1 MNCQLP
7 SRPQFCQLAPIPA
20 QILVRATVLPQV
32 FRLSAHRLMRDYFI
46 RRFLLMIPTLIG
58 ATMVVFFITRVTP
71 GGPLEAAL
79 RQAAQ
84 QQGEGGMK
92 DAGASLSEEQKEEM
106 AAYYGFDRSFF
117 PAYLA
122 WLGLLPKESDKQFI
136 KFENDSTEMPVTLQ
150 DLLPRGEWTANNA
163 YRTTQARVFRDGRLV
178 ATDGSPVPNWQTHA
192 EEEKERVQVFK
203 LAYEGLLQGSLGIS
217 TRYNEYVWT
226 MIRERMPISI
236 FYGLVTFILSYIVCI
251 PLGILKAIKHR
262 TVIDNVSSILIFVGY
277 AIPGFVLASILV
289 VYLAAR
295 MNWFPTGGFVS
306 EDFASF
312 TLAGKTWDV
321 VHHAILPLVCY
332 MVGSFAFMTMLVK
345 NNLMDNLAAD
355 YVRTAVAKGAGFK
368 RAVLVH
374 ALRNSL
380 IPLATTLG
388 HIVSIFVA
396 GSVLIELIF
405 EINGFGLLGYY
416 SLLDRDY
423 PLVMGILVVDVV
435 LLMVGN
441 ILSDY
446 FVALADPRIRFE

>member
-1 MNCQLP
+1 
-7 SRPQFCQLAPIPA
+7 
-20 QILVRATVLPQV
+20 
-32 FRLSAHRLMRDYFI
+32 MRDYFI
-46 RRFLLMIPTLIG
+46 RRFLLILPTLIG

-79 RQAAQ
+79 RQAAA
-84 QQGEGGMK
+84 QQGDRGMK

-106 AAYYGFDRSFF
+106 AAYYGFDRPFF

-122 WLGLLPKESDKQFI
+122 WLGVLPKEGDKQFV
-136 KFENDSTEMPVTLQ
+136 KFAKDKQEMPVTLQ
-150 DLLPRGEWTANNA
+150 ELLPKDQWKPNNA
-163 YRTTQARVFRDGRLV
+163 YRTTQAQVTRDGKL
-178 ATDGSPVPNWQTHA
+178 SA
-192 EEEKERVQVFK
+192 EDTQGIQDWKTRVEKEKERVQVFRPK
-203 LAYEGLLQGSLGIS
+203 YEGLLQGNLGIS
-217 TRYNEYVWT
+217 TRYNEYVWD
-226 MIRERMPISI
+226 MIRGRMPISI
-236 FYGLVTFILSYIVCI
+236 FYGMVTFIISYLVCV

-262 TVIDNVSSILIFVGY
+262 TVLDNASSILIFVGY
-277 AIPGFVLASILV
+277 AIPGFVLASVLV

-295 MNWFPTGGFVS
+295 LNWFPTGGFVS
-306 EDFASF
+306 ENFDSL
-312 TLAGKTWDV
+312 TVGGKAWDV
-321 VHHAILPLVCY
+321 IHHAVLPLICY

-396 GSVLIELIF
+396 GSTLIELIF

-416 SLLDRDY
+416 SVLDRDY
-423 PLVMGILVVDVV
+423 PLVMGILVIQVV

-441 ILSDY
+441 ILSDF
-446 FVALADPRIRFE
+446 FVALTDPRIRFE

>member
-1 MNCQLP
+1 V
-7 SRPQFCQLAPIPA
+7 RTAVLAE
-20 QILVRATVLPQV
+20 V
-32 FRLSAHRLMRDYFI
+32 FRLSAVHRLMRDYFI
-46 RRFLLMIPTLIG
+46 RRFLLMIPTLFG
-58 ATMVVFFITRVTP
+58 ATMVVFFITRITP

-79 RQAAQ
+79 RQAAA
-84 QQGEGGMK
+84 QQGDRGMK

-106 AAYYGFDRSFF
+106 AAYYGFDRPFF

-136 KFENDSTEMPVTLQ
+136 KFEKDTTEAPVTLQ
-150 DLLPRGEWTANNA
+150 DLLPREDWTANNA
-163 YRTTQARVFRDGRLV
+163 YHTTPAKVSRSGKLT
-178 ATDGSPVPNWQTHA
+178 AEDGSPVPNWRTRV
-192 EEEKERVQVFK
+192 EDEKNRVQVFK
-203 LAYEGLLQGSLGIS
+203 PAYDGLLQGSLGIS

-226 MIRERMPISI
+226 MIRERMPVSI
-236 FYGLVTFILSYIVCI
+236 FYGVVTFIISYLVCI

-262 TVIDNVSSILIFVGY
+262 TVIDNASSILIFVGY
-277 AIPGFVLASILV
+277 AIPGFVLASVLV

-295 MNWFPTGGFVS
+295 LGWFPTGGFVS

-321 VHHAILPLVCY
+321 IHHAVLPLICY

-368 RAVLVH
+368 RAVLGH

-388 HIVSIFVA
+388 HVVSIFVA

-416 SLLDRDY
+416 SVLDRDY
-423 PLVMGILVVDVV
+423 PLVMGILVIQVV

-441 ILSDY
+441 ILSDF
-446 FVALADPRIRFE
+446 FVALTDPRIRFE

>member
-1 MNCQLP
+1 
-7 SRPQFCQLAPIPA
+7 
-20 QILVRATVLPQV
+20 
-32 FRLSAHRLMRDYFI
+32 MRDYFI
-46 RRFLLMIPTLIG
+46 RRFLLMLPTLIG
-58 ATMVVFFITRVTP
+58 ATMVVFFITRITP

-79 RQAAQ
+79 RQAAA
-84 QQGEGGMK
+84 QQGERGMK

-106 AAYYGFDRSFF
+106 AAYYGFDRPFL

-122 WLGLLPKESDKQFI
+122 WLGLLPKEGDKQFI
-136 KFENDSTEMPVTLQ
+136 KFEKDKDEMPVTLQ
-150 DLLPRGEWTANNA
+150 ELLPREQWKANNA
-163 YRTTQARVFRDGRLV
+163 YRTTEAKVTRDGKLTADDAGVVKTWR
-178 ATDGSPVPNWQTHA
+178 TRA
-192 EEEKERVQVFK
+192 EKDKERVQVFRPQ
-203 LAYEGLLQGSLGIS
+203 YDGLLQGNLGIS
-217 TRYNEYVWT
+217 TRYNEYVWD
-226 MIRERMPISI
+226 MIRERMPVSI
-236 FYGLVTFILSYIVCI
+236 FYGLVTFIISYLVCI

-262 TVIDNVSSILIFVGY
+262 TVIDNASSILIFVGY
-277 AIPGFVLASILV
+277 AIPGFVLASVLV

-295 MNWFPTGGFVS
+295 LGWFPTGGFMS

-321 VHHAILPLVCY
+321 IHHAVLPLICY

-368 RAVLVH
+368 RAVLGH

-388 HIVSIFVA
+388 HVVSIFVA

-416 SLLDRDY
+416 SVLDRDY
-423 PLVMGILVVDVV
+423 PLVMGILVIQVV

-441 ILSDY
+441 ILSDF
-446 FVALADPRIRFE
+446 FVALTDPRIRFE

>member
-1 MNCQLP
+1 
-7 SRPQFCQLAPIPA
+7 
-20 QILVRATVLPQV
+20 
-32 FRLSAHRLMRDYFI
+32 MRDYFI

-58 ATMVVFFITRVTP
+58 ATLVVFFITRITP

-84 QQGEGGMK
+84 QQGERGMK

-106 AAYYGFDRSFF
+106 AAYYGFDRPFF

-122 WLGLLPKESDKQFI
+122 WLGLLPKEGDKQFV
-136 KFENDSTEMPVTLQ
+136 KFEKDKNEMPVTLQ
-150 DLLPRGEWTANNA
+150 ELLPRDQWTPNNA
-163 YRTTQARVFRDGRLV
+163 YRTTQAKVSRDGKLSADDAAAV
-178 ATDGSPVPNWQTHA
+178 AKWRTRV
-192 EEEKERVQVFK
+192 EMEKARVQVFRP
-203 LAYEGLLQGSLGIS
+203 AYDGLLQGSLGIS
-217 TRYNEYVWT
+217 TRYNEHVWD
-226 MIRERMPISI
+226 MIRGRMPVSI
-236 FYGLVTFILSYIVCI
+236 FYGIVTFILSYLVCI

-277 AIPGFVLASILV
+277 AIPGFVLASVLV

-295 MNWFPTGGFVS
+295 LGWFPTGGFVG
-306 EDFASF
+306 EDFDRL
-312 TLAGKTWDV
+312 TVGGKAWDII
-321 VHHAILPLVCY
+321 HHAVLPLVCY

-368 RAVLVH
+368 RAVLGH

-380 IPLATTLG
+380 IPLVTTLG

-405 EINGFGLLGYY
+405 EINGFGLLSYY

-423 PLVMGILVVDVV
+423 PLVMGILVVQV
-435 LLMVGN
+435 LLLMIGN
-441 ILSDY
+441 ILSDF
-446 FVALADPRIRFE
+446 FVALTDPRIRFE

>member
-1 MNCQLP
+1 
-7 SRPQFCQLAPIPA
+7 
-20 QILVRATVLPQV
+20 
-32 FRLSAHRLMRDYFI
+32 MRDYFI
-46 RRFLLMIPTLIG
+46 RRFLLIIPTLIG

-79 RQAAQ
+79 RQAAA
-84 QQGEGGMK
+84 QQGDRGMK

-106 AAYYGFDRSFF
+106 AAYYGFDRPFF

-122 WLGLLPKESDKQFI
+122 WLGLMPKEGDKQFI
-136 KFENDSTEMPVTLQ
+136 KFEKDKQEMPVTLQ
-150 DLLPRGEWTANNA
+150 ELLPREQWKPNNA
-163 YRTTQARVFRDGRLV
+163 YRTTEAKVTRDGRLSADEASALKQWRTRV
-178 ATDGSPVPNWQTHA
+178 
-192 EEEKERVQVFK
+192 EKDKDRVQVFRPK
-203 LAYEGLLQGSLGIS
+203 FEGLLQGNLGIS
-217 TRYNEYVWT
+217 TRYNEFVWD
-226 MIRERMPISI
+226 MIRERMPVSI
-236 FYGLVTFILSYIVCI
+236 FYGLVTFIISYLVCI

-262 TVIDNVSSILIFVGY
+262 TVIDNASSILIFVGY
-277 AIPGFVLASILV
+277 AIPGFVLASVLV

-295 MNWFPTGGFVS
+295 LNWFPTGGFVS
-306 EDFASF
+306 ENFDS
-312 TLAGKTWDV
+312 LSIGGKAWDV
-321 VHHAILPLVCY
+321 IHHAVLPLICY

-396 GSVLIELIF
+396 GSTLIELIF

-416 SLLDRDY
+416 SVLDRDY
-423 PLVMGILVVDVV
+423 PLVMGILVIQVV

-441 ILSDY
+441 ILSDF
-446 FVALADPRIRFE
+446 FVALTDPRIRFE

>member
-1 MNCQLP
+1 
-7 SRPQFCQLAPIPA
+7 
-20 QILVRATVLPQV
+20 
-32 FRLSAHRLMRDYFI
+32 MRDYFI
-46 RRFLLMIPTLIG
+46 RRFLLILPTLIG

-79 RQAAQ
+79 RQAAA
-84 QQGEGGMK
+84 QQGDRGMK

-106 AAYYGFDRSFF
+106 AAYYGFDRPFF

-122 WLGLLPKESDKQFI
+122 WLGVLPKEGDKQFV
-136 KFENDSTEMPVTLQ
+136 KFAKDKQEMPVTLQ
-150 DLLPRGEWTANNA
+150 ELLPKDQWKPNNA
-163 YRTTQARVFRDGRLV
+163 YRTTQAQVTRDGKLS
-178 ATDGSPVPNWQTHA
+178 AKDTHGIQDWKTRV
-192 EEEKERVQVFK
+192 EMEKERVQVFRPK
-203 LAYEGLLQGSLGIS
+203 YEGLLQGNLGIS
-217 TRYNEYVWT
+217 TRYNEYVWD
-226 MIRERMPISI
+226 MIRGRMPISI
-236 FYGLVTFILSYIVCI
+236 FYGMVTFIISYLVCV

-262 TVIDNVSSILIFVGY
+262 TVLDNASSILIFVGY
-277 AIPGFVLASILV
+277 AIPGFVLASVLV

-295 MNWFPTGGFVS
+295 LNWFPTGGFVS
-306 EDFASF
+306 ENFDSL
-312 TLAGKTWDV
+312 TVGGKAWDV
-321 VHHAILPLVCY
+321 IHHAVLPLICY

-396 GSVLIELIF
+396 GSTLIELIF

-416 SLLDRDY
+416 SVLDRDY
-423 PLVMGILVVDVV
+423 PLVMGILVIQVV

-441 ILSDY
+441 ILSDF
-446 FVALADPRIRFE
+446 FVALTDPRIRFE

>member
-1 MNCQLP
+1 
-7 SRPQFCQLAPIPA
+7 
-20 QILVRATVLPQV
+20 
-32 FRLSAHRLMRDYFI
+32 MRDYFI
-46 RRFLLMIPTLIG
+46 RRFLLILPTLIG
-58 ATMVVFFITRVTP
+58 ATLVVFFITRVTP

-79 RQAAQ
+79 RQAAA
-84 QQGEGGMK
+84 QQGDRGMK

-106 AAYYGFDRSFF
+106 AAYYGFDRPFF

-122 WLGLLPKESDKQFI
+122 WLGILPKEGDKQFI
-136 KFENDSTEMPVTLQ
+136 KFAKDKQEMPVTLQ
-150 DLLPRGEWTANNA
+150 ELLPREQWKPNNA
-163 YRTTQARVFRDGRLV
+163 YRTTQAKVSRDGKLTADDASGLKEWR
-178 ATDGSPVPNWQTHA
+178 TR
-192 EEEKERVQVFK
+192 EEKEKERVQVFRPK
-203 LAYEGLLQGSLGIS
+203 FDGLLQGNLGTS
-217 TRYNEYVWT
+217 TRYNESVWD

-236 FYGLVTFILSYIVCI
+236 FYGLVTFIISYLVCI

-262 TVIDNVSSILIFVGY
+262 TVIDNTSSILIFVGY
-277 AIPGFVLASILV
+277 SIPGFVLASVLV

-295 MNWFPTGGFVS
+295 LNWFPTGGFVS
-306 EDFASF
+306 ENFDSL
-312 TLAGKTWDV
+312 TVGGKAWDV
-321 VHHAILPLVCY
+321 VHHAVLPLICY

-396 GSVLIELIF
+396 GSTLIELIF

-416 SLLDRDY
+416 SVLDRDY
-423 PLVMGILVVDVV
+423 PLVMGILVIQVV

-441 ILSDY
+441 ILSDF
-446 FVALADPRIRFE
+446 FVALTDPRIRFE

>member
-1 MNCQLP
+1 
-7 SRPQFCQLAPIPA
+7 
-20 QILVRATVLPQV
+20 
-32 FRLSAHRLMRDYFI
+32 MRDYFI
-46 RRFLLMIPTLIG
+46 RRFLLILPTLIG

-71 GGPLEAAL
+71 GGPMEAAL
-79 RQAAQ
+79 RQAAA
-84 QQGEGGMK
+84 QQGDRGMK

-106 AAYYGFDRSFF
+106 AAYYGFDRPFF

-122 WLGLLPKESDKQFI
+122 WLGILPKEGDKQFI
-136 KFENDSTEMPVTLQ
+136 KFAKDKHEMPVTLQ
-150 DLLPRGEWTANNA
+150 KLLPREQWKPNNA
-163 YRTTQARVFRDGRLV
+163 YRTTQAKVTRDGKLS
-178 ATDGSPVPNWQTHA
+178 ADDASGLKEWQTRA
-192 EEEKERVQVFK
+192 EKEKERVQVFRSK
-203 LAYEGLLQGSLGIS
+203 FDGLLQGNLGIS
-217 TRYNEYVWT
+217 TRYNEYVWD

-236 FYGLVTFILSYIVCI
+236 FYGLVTFIISYLVCI

-262 TVIDNVSSILIFVGY
+262 TVIDNASSILIFVGY
-277 AIPGFVLASILV
+277 SIPGFVLASVLV

-295 MNWFPTGGFVS
+295 LNWFPTGGFVS
-306 EDFASF
+306 ENYASL
-312 TLAGKTWDV
+312 TVGGKAWDV
-321 VHHAILPLVCY
+321 VHHAVLPLICY

-396 GSVLIELIF
+396 GSTLIELIF

-416 SLLDRDY
+416 SVLDRDY
-423 PLVMGILVVDVV
+423 PLVMGILVIQVV

-441 ILSDY
+441 ILSDF
-446 FVALADPRIRFE
+446 FVALTDPRIRFE

>member
-1 MNCQLP
+1 
-7 SRPQFCQLAPIPA
+7 
-20 QILVRATVLPQV
+20 
-32 FRLSAHRLMRDYFI
+32 MRDYFI
-46 RRFLLMIPTLIG
+46 RRFLLILPTLIG

-79 RQAAQ
+79 RQAAA
-84 QQGEGGMK
+84 QQGDRGMK

-106 AAYYGFDRSFF
+106 AAYYGFDRPFF

-122 WLGLLPKESDKQFI
+122 WLGVLPKEGDKQFV
-136 KFENDSTEMPVTLQ
+136 KFAKDKQEMPVTLQ
-150 DLLPRGEWTANNA
+150 ELLPKDQWKPNNA
-163 YRTTQARVFRDGRLV
+163 YRTTQAQVTRDGKLS
-178 ATDGSPVPNWQTHA
+178 AEDTHGIQDWKTRV
-192 EEEKERVQVFK
+192 EKEKERVQVFRPK
-203 LAYEGLLQGSLGIS
+203 YEGLLQGNLGIS
-217 TRYNEYVWT
+217 TRYNEYVWD
-226 MIRERMPISI
+226 MIRGRMPISI
-236 FYGLVTFILSYIVCI
+236 FYGMVTFIISYLVCV

-262 TVIDNVSSILIFVGY
+262 TVLDNASSILIFVGY
-277 AIPGFVLASILV
+277 AIPGFVLASVLV

-295 MNWFPTGGFVS
+295 LNWFPTGGFVS
-306 EDFASF
+306 ENFDSL
-312 TLAGKTWDV
+312 TVGGKAWDV
-321 VHHAILPLVCY
+321 IHHAVLPLICY

-396 GSVLIELIF
+396 GSTLIELIF

-416 SLLDRDY
+416 SVLDRDY
-423 PLVMGILVVDVV
+423 PLVMGILVIQVV

-441 ILSDY
+441 ILSDF
-446 FVALADPRIRFE
+446 FVALTDPRIRFE

>member
-1 MNCQLP
+1 
-7 SRPQFCQLAPIPA
+7 
-20 QILVRATVLPQV
+20 
-32 FRLSAHRLMRDYFI
+32 MRDYFI
-46 RRFLLMIPTLIG
+46 RRFLLIIPTLVG

-79 RQAAQ
+79 RQGAAQ
-84 QQGEGGMK
+84 QGERGMK
-92 DAGASLSEEQKEEM
+92 DAGASLSEEQKEAM
-106 AAYYGFDRSFF
+106 AAYYGFDRPFF

-122 WLGLLPKESDKQFI
+122 WLGLLPKEGDKQFI
-136 KFENDSTEMPVTLQ
+136 KFQKDQPEMPVTLQ
-150 DLLPRGEWTANNA
+150 ELLPRDQWKPNNA
-163 YRTTQARVFRDGRLV
+163 YRTTQAKVTRDGKL
-178 ATDGSPVPNWQTHA
+178 SA
-192 EEEKERVQVFK
+192 EAGGDLDEWRTRVDREKERVQVFRPK
-203 LAYEGLLQGSLGIS
+203 FEGLLQGNLGIS
-217 TRYNEYVWT
+217 TRYNEYVWD

-236 FYGLVTFILSYIVCI
+236 FYGLVTFIISYLVCI

-262 TVIDNVSSILIFVGY
+262 TVIDNASSILIFVGY
-277 AIPGFVLASILV
+277 SIPGFVLASVLV

-295 MNWFPTGGFVS
+295 LNWFPTGGFVS
-306 EDFASF
+306 ENFAS
-312 TLAGKTWDV
+312 LSVGGKAWDV
-321 VHHAILPLVCY
+321 IHHAVLPLICY

-396 GSVLIELIF
+396 GSTLIELIF

-416 SLLDRDY
+416 SVLDRDY
-423 PLVMGILVVDVV
+423 PLVMGILVIQVI

-441 ILSDY
+441 ILSDF
-446 FVALADPRIRFE
+446 FVALTDPRIRFE

>member
-1 MNCQLP
+1 
-7 SRPQFCQLAPIPA
+7 
-20 QILVRATVLPQV
+20 
-32 FRLSAHRLMRDYFI
+32 MRDYFI
-46 RRFLLMIPTLIG
+46 RRFLLIIPTLIG
-58 ATMVVFFITRVTP
+58 ATLVVYFITRITP

-84 QQGEGGMK
+84 QSAERGMK
-92 DAGASLSEEQKEEM
+92 DAGGSLSEEQKEEL
-106 AAYYGFDRSFF
+106 AAYYGFDRPFF

-136 KFENDSTEMPVTLQ
+136 KFETEEREHPLTLQ
-150 DLLPRGEWTANNA
+150 ELLPRDQWQPNNA
-163 YRTTQARVFRDGRLV
+163 YRLV
-178 ATDGSPVPNWQTHA
+178 EAKVTREGALTA
-192 EEEKERVQVFK
+192 EDADALKPWRTRAEPEKNRVQVFR
-203 LAYEGLLQGSLGIS
+203 AQFDGLLQGNLGIS
-217 TRYNEYVWT
+217 TRYNEYVWD

-236 FYGLVTFILSYIVCI
+236 FYGLVTFILSYLVCI
-251 PLGILKAIKHR
+251 PLGIVKAIKHR
-262 TVIDNVSSILIFVGY
+262 TVLDNASSILIFIGY
-277 AIPGFVLASILV
+277 AIPGFVLGSVLV

-295 MNWFPTGGFVS
+295 LGWFPSGGFTS
-306 EDFASF
+306 EDFDSL
-312 TLAGKTWDV
+312 TLPGKAWDII
-321 VHHAILPLVCY
+321 HHAVLPLVCY
-332 MVGSFAFMTMLVK
+332 MIGSFAFMTMLVK

-416 SLLDRDY
+416 SILDRDY
-423 PLVMGILVVDVV
+423 PLVMGILVVQVV
-435 LLMVGN
+435 LLMLGN
-441 ILSDY
+441 ILSDF
-446 FVALADPRIRFE
+446 FVALTDPRIRFE

>member
-1 MNCQLP
+1 
-7 SRPQFCQLAPIPA
+7 
-20 QILVRATVLPQV
+20 
-32 FRLSAHRLMRDYFI
+32 MRDYFI
-46 RRFLLMIPTLIG
+46 RRFLLILPTLIG

-79 RQAAQ
+79 RQAAA
-84 QQGEGGMK
+84 QQGDRGMK

-106 AAYYGFDRSFF
+106 AAYYGFDRPFF

-122 WLGLLPKESDKQFI
+122 WLGVLPKEGDKQFV
-136 KFENDSTEMPVTLQ
+136 KFAKDKQEMPVTLQ
-150 DLLPRGEWTANNA
+150 ELLPKDQWKPNNA
-163 YRTTQARVFRDGRLV
+163 YRTTQAQVTRDGKLS
-178 ATDGSPVPNWQTHA
+178 AKDTHGIQDWKTRV
-192 EEEKERVQVFK
+192 EMEKERVQVFRPK
-203 LAYEGLLQGSLGIS
+203 YEGLLQGNLGIS
-217 TRYNEYVWT
+217 TRYNEYVWD
-226 MIRERMPISI
+226 MIRGRMPISI
-236 FYGLVTFILSYIVCI
+236 FYGMVTFIISYLVCV

-262 TVIDNVSSILIFVGY
+262 TVLDNASSILIFVGY
-277 AIPGFVLASILV
+277 AIPGFVLASVLV

-295 MNWFPTGGFVS
+295 LNWFPTGGFVS
-306 EDFASF
+306 ENFDSL
-312 TLAGKTWDV
+312 TVGGKAWDV
-321 VHHAILPLVCY
+321 IHHAVLPLICY

-345 NNLMDNLAAD
+345 NNLMDNLASD

-396 GSVLIELIF
+396 GSTLIELIF

-416 SLLDRDY
+416 SVLDRDY
-423 PLVMGILVVDVV
+423 PLVMGILVIQVV

-441 ILSDY
+441 ILSDF
-446 FVALADPRIRFE
+446 FVALTDPRIRFE

>member
-1 MNCQLP
+1 
-7 SRPQFCQLAPIPA
+7 
-20 QILVRATVLPQV
+20 
-32 FRLSAHRLMRDYFI
+32 MRDYFI
-46 RRFLLMIPTLIG
+46 RRFLLILPTLIG

-79 RQAAQ
+79 RQAAA
-84 QQGEGGMK
+84 QQGDRGMK

-106 AAYYGFDRSFF
+106 AAYYGFDRPFF

-122 WLGLLPKESDKQFI
+122 WLGILPKEGDKQFI
-136 KFENDSTEMPVTLQ
+136 KFAKDKQEMPVTLQ
-150 DLLPRGEWTANNA
+150 ELLPREQWKPNNA
-163 YRTTQARVFRDGRLV
+163 YRITQAKVTRDGKLS
-178 ATDGSPVPNWQTHA
+178 ADDASGLKEWQTRV
-192 EEEKERVQVFK
+192 EKEKERVQVFRPK
-203 LAYEGLLQGSLGIS
+203 YDGLLQGNLGIS
-217 TRYNEYVWT
+217 TRYNEYVWD
-226 MIRERMPISI
+226 MIRERMPVSI
-236 FYGLVTFILSYIVCI
+236 FYGLVTFIISYLVCI

-262 TVIDNVSSILIFVGY
+262 TVIDNASSILIFVGY
-277 AIPGFVLASILV
+277 SIPGFVLASVLV

-295 MNWFPTGGFVS
+295 LNWFPTGGFVS
-306 EDFASF
+306 ENFASL
-312 TLAGKTWDV
+312 TVGGKAWDV
-321 VHHAILPLVCY
+321 IHHAVLPLICY

-396 GSVLIELIF
+396 GSTLIELIF

-435 LLMVGN
+435 LLMLGN

-446 FVALADPRIRFE
+446 FVALTDPRVRFD